1 MRQPEKVQKIKTH
14 ITVLLAGFFIFP
26 VVYQS
31 VHLVLHNSNR
41 DKEHHHVCS
50 EHAPAPDPLEGISSL
65 SELKTVCP
73 ICEYEFSIKE
83 IPEISVFYCNI
94 PIKHLSY
101 NRTAVRQIYKDF
113 FSKGSTRAPPLQH
126 S

>member
-41 DKEHHHVCS
+41 DKEHHHVAQNMLL
-50 EHAPAPDPLEGISSL
+50 HQIR
-65 SELKTVCP
+65 LKV
-73 ICEYEFSIKE
+73 
-83 IPEISVFYCNI
+83 
-94 PIKHLSY
+94 
-101 NRTAVRQIYKDF
+101 
-113 FSKGSTRAPPLQH
+113 
-126 S
+126 